1 MRTKLEYSSIQDA
14 QKLLEKMFDDFNKK
28 FYEGKLIPAMITI
41 MKSRHGKELGWASST
56 KVWYQK
62 ELDSKGNSIR
72 FYEINI
78 CADALYLT
86 STEIAEVMLHEMA
99 HIYGAQYNI
108 KETSRNGCYHNKQ
121 FKTIAEEHGLKCSK
135 TNNGFNDTS
144 LNDDAKDFIKQMN
157 YSELKLARERS
168 YTRHSSYIR
177 YVCPSCGSI
186 IRSTKPVHVLCI
198 DCNVQFQY
206 SETHSKQS

>member
-1 MRTKLEYSSIQDA
+1 MEYSSIQEA
-14 QKLLEKMFDDFNKK
+14 QKLLEKMFNDFNKR
-28 FYEGKLIPAMITI
+28 FYEGKLMPAMITI
-41 MKSRHGKELGWASST
+41 MKSRHGKELGWASPT
-56 KVWYQK
+56 KIWYQK
-62 ELDSKGNSIR
+62 GLDSEGNPIK

-86 STEIAEVMLHEMA
+86 STEIAEIMLHEMA

-108 KETSRNGCYHNKQ
+108 KETSRSGCYHNKK
-121 FKTIAEEHGLKCSK
+121 FKVIAEEHGLNCFQ
-135 TNNGFNDTS
+135 TNNGFNNTS
-144 LNDDAKDFIKQMN
+144 LNDDAKDFIEQMN
-157 YSELKLARERS
+157 YGELKLARERC
-168 YTRHSSYIR
+168 YTRNHSYIR

-206 SETHSKQS
+206 SKTRSKKD